1 MRIWRCVIVGVY
13 LCTRNRN
20 TALATFSV
28 LTLNLCSQGKCV
40 MGFTYLHLEAWR
52 HPAKKL
58 ENVLCEFT
66 CSSLCVYFN
75 IRLETKVK
83 LKFEN
88 ISQSQRR
95 PLLGPYTCWRCLT
108 PLLLNNLPHGK
119 YKVHRC
125 EIGTPTHRSQGL
137 VSIVNY
143 SPLWLLC
150 LRPNFTS
157 IYQGF
162 NVRKLSA

>member
-1 MRIWRCVIVGVY
+1 MGVY

-28 LTLNLCSQGKCV
+28 LSLNLCSQGKCV

-58 ENVLCEFT
+58 ENVRIHLFIILC
-66 CSSLCVYFN
+66 LFN

-95 PLLGPYTCWRCLT
+95 PLLGPSMYLVKV
-108 PLLLNNLPHGK
+108 PH
-119 YKVHRC
+119 
-125 EIGTPTHRSQGL
+125 I
-137 VSIVNY
+137 
-143 SPLWLLC
+143 
-150 LRPNFTS
+150 
-157 IYQGF
+157 
-162 NVRKLSA
+162 